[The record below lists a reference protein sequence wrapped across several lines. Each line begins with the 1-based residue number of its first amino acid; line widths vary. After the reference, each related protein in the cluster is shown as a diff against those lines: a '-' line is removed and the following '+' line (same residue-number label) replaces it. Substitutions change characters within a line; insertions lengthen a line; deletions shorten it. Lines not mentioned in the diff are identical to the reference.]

1 MLHCVPLLAEESV
14 VLTITAKQMQVFAAS
29 QETNYRR
36 RLEAFVRNMLDKT
49 PTPPP
54 HLDAPSLT
62 EKILSTADT
71 ICLYREDHIAQLAV
85 IVVAIA
91 CSKRSIDRQK
101 LFNILERTE
110 ESADERLFECAGI
123 LAIIE
128 PAGKQK

>member
-1 MLHCVPLLAEESV
+1 M
-14 VLTITAKQMQVFAAS
+14 LTITAKQMQAFAAN
-29 QETNYRR
+29 QEANYRR
-36 RLEAFVRNMLDKT
+36 RLEAFVRDMLDKS

-62 EKILSTADT
+62 ERILFTAEK

-101 LFNILERTE
+101 LFNMLERTG
-110 ESADERLFECAGI
+110 ESPDERLFECACILGI
-123 LAIIE
+123 VE
-128 PAGKQK
+128 PAGTQK